1 MINPNRTAELIKP
14 ILILTTIIFLLHL
27 AYTIF
32 IREDEDDDF
41 SVTVTYNCK
50 PVLENRNYY
59 PGQVVD
65 MCEELRRSL

>member
-14 ILILTTIIFLLHL
+14 ILAFIAIVFLLHFVYSIL
-27 AYTIF
+27 
-32 IREDEDDDF
+32 IREDEDDEF
-41 SVTVTYNCK
+41 SITVTYNCK
-50 PVLENRNYY
+50 VVLENRNYY

>member
-14 ILILTTIIFLLHL
+14 LLAFVVIIFLLRFTYSL
-27 AYTIF
+27 IM
-32 IREDEDDDF
+32 REDEDDEF
-41 SVTVTYNCK
+41 SVTVTYNCRA
-50 PVLENRNYY
+50 VLENRNYY

>member
-14 ILILTTIIFLLHL
+14 LLVLFLVIFLLHMV
-27 AYTIF
+27 YDMIM
-32 IREDEDDDF
+32 REDEDDSF

-50 PVLENRNYY
+50 PVLQNRNYY